1 MTKAE
6 IKRQAVK
13 EYKQQLKEKVIAVL
27 LGTTEMCVLVA
38 GVFYNLI

>member
-1 MTKAE
+1 MTKE
-6 IKRQAVK
+6 QIIKRQAVK
-13 EYKQQLKEKVIAVL
+13 EKVLAAL